1 MEKNG
6 RIIYLDLLRIFAIF
20 GVVVIHVS
28 AVAKSYD
35 IGTFTSN
42 VGIIYNGLVRWSV
55 PVFFM
60 ISGAMFLRPE
70 KEYTFSIMIKKYIP
84 RLAVCLLVWGFIY
97 ALFDVYL
104 YSSFSVK
111 TLILS
116 VWNTVS
122 NNSGYHLWFLF
133 ALIAL
138 YLMIP
143 VFKVIVND
151 LSQRQLAFVIILW
164 MFLSLGVGQF
174 NEIVS
179 DFGISLK
186 IDWYFPM
193 ITSWAGYFLLGH
205 YLVSYDIKKPCKIL
219 LIVIGFS
226 LLLLC
231 PVINMFA
238 TTYKGEYIESFI
250 PQSGLT
256 ACFAAIAFFLIFQGF
271 SKVSLSERSQK
282 IIVNVSNNTFGIYL
296 IHALVN
302 SIIFHVVNLK
312 LDFINPIISIPLL
325 SVFVFVISFIIVLL
339 LRKIP
344 TIKKVVE

>member
-28 AVAKSYD
+28 AIAKSYD

-84 RLAVCLLVWGFIY
+84 RLLVCLLVWGFIY

-116 VWNTVS
+116 VWNTIS

-143 VFKVIVND
+143 VFKIIVNN
-151 LSQRQLAFVIILW
+151 LSQKQLAFVIILW
-164 MFLSLGVGQF
+164 MVLSLGVTQF
-174 NEIVS
+174 NEIAS
-179 DFGISLK
+179 SLDIPLK

-219 LIVIGFS
+219 LIVIGVA
-226 LLLLC
+226 LLVLC

-238 TTYKGEYIESFI
+238 TAYKGEYIESFI

-256 ACFAAIAFFLIFQGF
+256 ACFVAIAFFLIFKGF
-271 SKVSLSERSQK
+271 SKVSFSERNKK
-282 IIVNVSNNTFGIYL
+282 IIVNVSNNIFGIYL

-302 SIIFHVVNLK
+302 SVIFHIVNLK
-312 LDFINPIISIPLL
+312 LDFINPIISIQLL
-325 SVFVFVISFIIVLL
+325 SVFVFVISFIIVWI

-344 TIKKVVE
+344 IIKKVVE